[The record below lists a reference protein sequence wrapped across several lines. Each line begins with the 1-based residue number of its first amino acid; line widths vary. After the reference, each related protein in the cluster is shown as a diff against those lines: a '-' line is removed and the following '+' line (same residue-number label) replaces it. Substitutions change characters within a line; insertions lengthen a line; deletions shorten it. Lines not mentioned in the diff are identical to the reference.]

1 MQTPFHKILF
11 MKYFFK
17 NIKKIEFS
25 EIFHNEESCLK
36 FLANEKWEKGF
47 VCRKCGHTNYC
58 KGKKPYSRRCTKCK
72 AEESATAHTV
82 FHRCR
87 IPLTDAFKI
96 TFMVCHSPVISTY
109 EISRKIEIRQMTC
122 WKFKKKIV
130 ECIDDRGD
138 LDLLQKVELK
148 QNLGV

>member
-1 MQTPFHKILF
+1 

-96 TFMVCHSPVISTY
+96 TYMVCHSPDISTY

>member
-1 MQTPFHKILF
+1 

-17 NIKKIEFS
+17 NFKKIEFS

-96 TFMVCHSPVISTY
+96 TYMVCHSPDISTY